1 MAKPIDVLLY
11 ERDAAGSRQQL
22 RAVLDELTLTYTIVE
37 SGSGGRRRELRRHV
51 PSLRDARRWAQL
63 HAGTQNPTAD
73 RAA

>member
-1 MAKPIDVLLY
+1 MPKPINVLLY
-11 ERDAAGSRQQL
+11 ERDAAGGRQQL

-37 SGSGGRRRELRRHV
+37 SGPGGRRRELRRHV
-51 PSLRDARRWAQL
+51 PSLRDARRWAHL

>member
-1 MAKPIDVLLY
+1 MPKPIDVLLC
-11 ERDAAGSRQQL
+11 EREAVGGRQQL

-37 SGSGGRRRELRRHV
+37 RGPGGRRRELRRHV

-63 HAGTQNPTAD
+63 HADTQDPTAD